1 MEKKHYVCIACPRS
15 CRLTVWEEGGEIKV
29 EGATCKRGT
38 AHGQNEYV
46 NPMRMLTTTV
56 AIREGVHPR
65 ISVVSSGEIPKD
77 TITKCL
83 EQLYTITVTA
93 PVKRGQVIAANICG
107 TGVDIVASRSMKHN

>member
-1 MEKKHYVCIACPRS
+1 MS
-15 CRLTVWEEGGEIKV
+15 T
-29 EGATCKRGT
+29 
-38 AHGQNEYV
+38 
-46 NPMRMLTTTV
+46 
-56 AIREGVHPR
+56 
-65 ISVVSSGEIPKD
+65 GEIPKD